1 MQPSLPNLD
10 SLPQLRF
17 LSIPSHGKWMMYIS
31 YRKQHLFIMVLTRCI
46 VTHAAPVVHGL
57 WFSHIRV
64 LWIPFGVFLSSAAAA
79 V

>member
-17 LSIPSHGKWMMYIS
+17 LSVPSHGKWTMYIS
-31 YRKQHLFIMVLTRCI
+31 YRKQHLFILVLTRCI
-46 VTHAAPVVHGL
+46 VTRAARFVHGP
-57 WFSHIRV
+57 WFSHIGV
-64 LWIPFGVFLSSAAAA
+64 LWVPFGVFPSSAAAA